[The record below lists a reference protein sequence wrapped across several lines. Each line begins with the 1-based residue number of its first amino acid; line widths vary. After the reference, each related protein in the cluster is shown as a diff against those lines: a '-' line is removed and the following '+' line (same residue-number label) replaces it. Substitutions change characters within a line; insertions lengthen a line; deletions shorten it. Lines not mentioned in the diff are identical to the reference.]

1 MVVGRECLAANT
13 GWLAA
18 RQRSGSGGLFQM
30 ILVNLLPLVQFVF
43 ITLLL
48 PELADGTRHLACHG
62 VVTVTAT
69 HQVLPQPAIYLTLD
83 TAAVG
88 HPSGSVAPHSTFA
101 ARCLLSPR
109 VLSIR
114 TESV

>member
-30 ILVNLLPLVQFVF
+30 VLVNLLPLVQFVF

-48 PELADGTRHLACHG
+48 PEPQMELAISHAM
-62 VVTVTAT
+62 AWS
-69 HQVLPQPAIYLTLD
+69 
-83 TAAVG
+83 
-88 HPSGSVAPHSTFA
+88 PS
-101 ARCLLSPR
+101 RRL
-109 VLSIR
+109 IR
-114 TESV
+114 YCPSQL